1 MPFDFTSTNDR
12 AVFENTLSEAID
24 IFGID
29 IEYWVVEFD
38 ETKEELYAEDSKPLI
53 TEKYSMK
60 ASAEY
65 LASEDFMLTKFGL
78 QSTDTMELVIPK
90 SKFEEI
96 VGDGAEPKSGDRI
109 KVIYQDR
116 IYTVAEAKE
125 ESNIFL
131 QKKFSWL
138 LILNPTDFNGTEVT
152 PNIGVPDY
160 EDEPPIFDDND
171 LIDELDDDIVVE
183 KTDDVNPWGDFE

>member
-38 ETKEELYAEDSKPLI
+38 ETKEELYAEDSKPII

-138 LILNPTDFNGTEVT
+138 LILNPTDFIGAEVT

-160 EDEPPIFDDND
+160 EEEPPLFDDND
-171 LIDELDDDIVVE
+171 LIDELDDDVVVE
-183 KTDDVNPWGDFE
+183 KTGDTSPWGDFE

>member
-1 MPFDFTSTNDR
+1 MSFNFTNNPDR
-12 AVFENTLSEAID
+12 SVYENTLAESIE
-24 IFGID
+24 IFGIS
-29 IEYWVVEFD
+29 IEYLMVEYD
-38 ETKEELYAEDSKPLI
+38 ETKEKLYAEDSKPII
-53 TEKYSMK
+53 TEKYLMK
-60 ASAEY
+60 AQAEY
-65 LASEDFMLTKFGL
+65 LGSEDFMLTKFGL
-78 QSTDTMELVIPK
+78 QSTDNMELTISK

-96 VGDGAEPKSGDRI
+96 VGDGAEPKSGDRV

-138 LILNPTDFNGTEVT
+138 LILNPTDFIGAEVT

-160 EDEPPIFDDND
+160 EEEPPLFDDND
-171 LIDELDDDIVVE
+171 LIDELGDDIVVE
-183 KTDDVNPWGDFE
+183 KTDDASPWGDFE